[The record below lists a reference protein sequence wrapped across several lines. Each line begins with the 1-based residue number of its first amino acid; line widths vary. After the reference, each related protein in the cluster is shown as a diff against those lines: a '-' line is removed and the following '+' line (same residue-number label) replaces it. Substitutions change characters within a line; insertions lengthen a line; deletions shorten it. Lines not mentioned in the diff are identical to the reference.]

1 MLDIMK
7 SEPNKG
13 GRPRKDSTD
22 RKVHRVQVAMSDVEL
37 AFVKKL
43 AALLEMSVSAAIAT
57 YAVPVS
63 LRAKTIDTLRGRVLL
78 ALTAAAKQTAYQPDA
93 PALSVDEGQHLLIVH
108 FDGSKGA
115 HRSLQT
121 PTTRLYYEALSNYAR
136 RYAESMDFADSG
148 STQPGVQPIPY
159 SAEKTVLLFSF
170 ASESRV
176 SRLYKYLEPLDFT
189 DESFAQP
196 LQSVE

>member
-1 MLDIMK
+1 
-7 SEPNKG
+7 
-13 GRPRKDSTD
+13 
-22 RKVHRVQVAMSDVEL
+22 
-37 AFVKKL
+37 
-43 AALLEMSVSAAIAT
+43 
-57 YAVPVS
+57 
-63 LRAKTIDTLRGRVLL
+63 
-78 ALTAAAKQTAYQPDA
+78 
-93 PALSVDEGQHLLIVH
+93 
-108 FDGSKGA
+108 
-115 HRSLQT
+115 
-121 PTTRLYYEALSNYAR
+121 
-136 RYAESMDFADSG
+136 MDFADSG